1 MRLLVPLLVVYFYTN
16 LATSQY
22 IEVQDTFTA
31 QQLVEDI
38 LINSPCANVSNF
50 SVSGWDEF
58 TSYGYFSAGNS
69 DFPFENGVLLTTG
82 KALSAI
88 GPNNSLLSEGS
99 TSWLGDTD
107 LEQAIGE
114 SNTINATVLEFDFLP
129 IANKIIFEYIFS
141 SEQYFDYNNPN
152 QCNFSDGFAFLLK
165 EANTD
170 DQYQNLAVVP
180 GTNIPVKITTIR
192 GEGTICQ
199 AANPQFFDAFNTN
212 EHPTNYNGQTNI
224 LRAEALVN
232 PGTLYHI
239 KLVVADQQNPLFD
252 SAIFLGGGSF
262 EVEND
267 LGPDRLLATSNALC
281 FGENLVLD
289 ASYTGNNQYQWFRNG
304 VALAGQTNPTFT
316 VTQDGFYEVNITIE
330 NNTCDIKGSITIE
343 YDSAINLQTT
353 TLFQCEENNSG
364 IAIFNLFDAAE
375 QITNG
380 DNTLQLTSFFS
391 TQLNALNNVNPIQN
405 PTSYTSTQPN
415 QIVYA
420 RVLSPSGCAAV
431 GIFMLSTRTNFLT
444 PIEVVACSA
453 PLNTQF
459 AQFDFTQTLLDI
471 QNMHGANLDASF
483 HLQLDEA
490 LQGIASLPFLYANT
504 VPEMQTIY
512 ARLTNEGGCFGIIPI
527 YLTVIPSP
535 QFFGAETV
543 TYCLNTFPT
552 PLVLSSS
559 VVGDESTFNFLWSTG
574 ATTPTISI
582 NEPGVYTVN
591 VSFTQSYNGQ
601 NYSCTSTRNITV
613 IGSELPLLSYELTG
627 SYGSQSV
634 SINAAGSGDYL
645 YSLNNENGPY
655 QQSNV
660 FENLPGG
667 VYTVYVLD
675 INGCG
680 ISSIK
685 VFVVGFP
692 NYFTPNNDGVNDYWT
707 LRGINLRNSLVKSV
721 VIFDR
726 HGKIL
731 HWLDFNTFGWDG
743 TYRGRPL
750 PSSDYWFKATFKD
763 GSIYRGHFTLK
774 R

>member
-1 MRLLVPLLVVYFYTN
+1 MRLFVPFLVVCFYTN

-31 QQLVEDI
+31 QQLVEDV

-58 TSYGYFSAGNS
+58 PSYGYFSAGSS

-88 GPNNSLLSEGS
+88 GPNTSLLSEGS
-99 TSWLGDTD
+99 TSWLGDID

-152 QCNFSDGFAFLLK
+152 QCNFSDGFAFLLR
-165 EANTD
+165 EANAQ

-199 AANPQFFDAFNTN
+199 PANPQFFDAFNGS
-212 EHPTNYNGQTNI
+212 EHPTNYNGQTKI

-239 KLVVADQQNPLFD
+239 KLVVADQQNPLYD

-262 EVEND
+262 AVEND
-267 LGPDRLLATSNALC
+267 LGPNRLFATGNPLC
-281 FGENLVLD
+281 FGESLLLD
-289 ASYTGNNQYQWFRNG
+289 ATYAGNNQYQWFRDG
-304 VALAGQTNPTFT
+304 VVLAGETSPIYT
-316 VTQDGFYEVNITIE
+316 VTEEGFYEVEIEIE
-330 NNTCDIKGSITIE
+330 NNSCNIKGAITIE
-343 YDSAINLQTT
+343 YDSIISLQNT
-353 TLFQCEENNSG
+353 TLIQCEENNSG
-364 IAIFNLFDAAE
+364 IAVFNLFDATE
-375 QITNG
+375 QITEGNNSLQVTG
-380 DNTLQLTSFFS
+380 FFTTLS
-391 TQLNALNNVNPIQN
+391 NAENNIAPIPV
-405 PTSYTSTQPN
+405 PTSYTNTEPN
-415 QIVYA
+415 QMVYA
-420 RVLSPSGCAAV
+420 SVLSPFGCTAV
-431 GIFMLSTRTNFLT
+431 ATVTLTTTTNFLS
-444 PIEVVACSA
+444 PVEVVACSLPGNPELA
-453 PLNTQF
+453 RFDLNAT
-459 AQFDFTQTLLDI
+459 ALEI
-471 QNMHGANLDASF
+471 QNIYGADLEVSY
-483 HLQLDEA
+483 HLTLEAA
-490 LQGIASLPFLYANT
+490 LQGIQPLPFLFTNT
-504 VPEMQTIY
+504 VPGMQTIF
-512 ARLTNEGGCFGIIPI
+512 ARLTNDGGCFGIVPI

-535 QFFGAETV
+535 QFSGAETV
-543 TYCLNTFPT
+543 TYCLNTFPE

-559 VVGDESTFNFLWSTG
+559 VVGDVSDFTFQWSTG
-574 ATTPTISI
+574 AFTPTISI
-582 NEPGVYTVN
+582 TEPGEYTVN
-591 VSFTQSYNGQ
+591 VSYTQNYNGQ
-601 NYSCTSTRNITV
+601 NYTCTSTRTITV
-613 IGSELPLLSYELTG
+613 IGSELPQLSYELTG
-627 SYGSQSV
+627 SYGNQTA
-634 SINAAGSGDYL
+634 IITAIGSGNYL

-655 QQSNV
+655 QESNV
-660 FENLPGG
+660 FENLAGG

-680 ISSIK
+680 IKSIN

-707 LRGINLRNSLVKSV
+707 VRGINLRDSLVESV

-750 PSSDYWFKATFKD
+750 PSSDYWFKATFQD